1 MSASINLTICDG
13 VAHLEIDRPEQSNS
27 FDLPTAR
34 AFAEAIRAVE
44 LDGSAR
50 VVLLT
55 GAGKRFSAGGDVSS
69 MAGAQDRSAY
79 LQELADT
86 LDGALQRLDSLP
98 KPVVVAVQ
106 GAVAGAGI
114 GLMLTGDVII
124 AERDTKFLTAYVGI
138 GLTPDCGV
146 SWLLPRAVGQQRA
159 LLLTLTPTA
168 IDGAQALAWGLVGEI
183 VDDDAVGRARE
194 VASSMA
200 AGPSQALGQARRL
213 QRGSWSVDRATSG
226 ADESR
231 TIANAVATPEAKAL
245 LESFIKRSSA

>member
-1 MSASINLTICDG
+1 MSASLNLTICDG
-13 VAHLEIDRPEQSNS
+13 VAHLEMTRPEQSNS
-27 FDLPTAR
+27 FDLPAAR
-34 AFAEAIRAVE
+34 AFAEAVRAVE
-44 LDGSAR
+44 LDDGVR

-69 MAGAQDRSAY
+69 MTAAQDQSAY
-79 LQELADT
+79 LHELADT

-114 GLMLTGDVII
+114 GLMLTGDLIV
-124 AERDTKFLTAYVGI
+124 AERATKFVTAYAGV

-159 LLLTLTPTA
+159 LLLTLTPLA
-168 IDGAQALAWGLVGEI
+168 IDGDQALSWGLVSEV
-183 VDDDAVGRARE
+183 VDRDAVGRAHE
-194 VASSMA
+194 IASSLA
-200 AGPSQALGQARRL
+200 AGPSRALGQARRL
-213 QRGSWSVDRATSG
+213 QRSSWSVDRATSG

-231 TIANAVATPEAKAL
+231 TIAKAVTTPEAKAL
-245 LESFIKRSSA
+245 LETFISR